1 MAVREI
7 IKIDEDLCDGC
18 GDCVVACEEGALA
31 IVDGKAKL
39 VKENYC
45 DGFGACVGECP
56 QDALTIEKRE
66 APEFDQEAVE
76 RHLATQKEEVRATPT
91 MAPSGGCPGSAIQH
105 MHTMPGVS
113 TPDAGQHISSQLGHW
128 PVQLKLI
135 PPHAPFLHDTD
146 LVICADCVPFTVPD
160 FHSRYLSNRSV
171 VVGCP
176 KLDNLQEYFAK
187 FKDMFAQAKPRRIT
201 VLIMEV
207 PCCTG
212 LAQAAYQARNEVIPE
227 TEMAVHTIGIRG
239 GISEEPAPAAGKPET
254 PVFNIMG

>member
-7 IKIDEDLCDGC
+7 IKIDEELCDGC

-39 VKENYC
+39 VKEIYC

-56 QDALTIEKRE
+56 QDALTMEKRE
-66 APEFDQEAVE
+66 AAEFDQAAVE
-76 RHLATQKEEVRATPT
+76 RHLATQKSQVPSTPS
-91 MAPSGGCPGSAIQH
+91 MSPAGGCPGSAMQQ
-105 MHTMPGVS
+105 MTASVETADQKS
-113 TPDAGQHISSQLGHW
+113 TQQLPSQLGHW
-128 PVQLKLI
+128 PVQLRLI
-135 PPHAPFLHDTD
+135 PPHAPFLKSAD

-160 FHSRYLSNRSV
+160 FHSRYLSNRAV

-187 FKDMFAQAKPRRIT
+187 FKELFAQATPRRVT

-212 LAQAAYQARNEVIPE
+212 LAQAAYQARNEVMPE
-227 TEMAVHTIGIRG
+227 TVMEVHTIGIRG
-239 GISEEPAPAAGKPET
+239 GIDAEKVPAAGTPET